1 IETKEITP
9 LKVRENMFLGGA
21 KLSPDKKHLLYYE
34 YSIGDIAFFVMSMNE
49 DGKEKDIKD
58 EVLRLAMT
66 AKWTDENEIIGI
78 SYAGGAYTADTSLND
93 TPIVSLEDEQ
103 LYTFEKKNNKIYYIT
118 LDENFDMYILDLNT
132 NVKKKMKIQN
142 VDEIIPSPDGNQIL
156 IYQST
161 ETGEKLHVADSEGNI
176 LRTIAEGEEIT
187 RASWS
192 PDQMMIAYQLGTIV
206 NGVNSR
212 DIYIYDVLAG
222 ESTRIAVNY
231 SLAEMVWSPSGDRIA
246 VSQLNDIGFFNPSI
260 FYLREEKYQSDK
272 GNGIYN
278 INRHQE

>member
-1 IETKEITP
+1 
-9 LKVRENMFLGGA
+9 
-21 KLSPDKKHLLYYE
+21 
-34 YSIGDIAFFVMSMNE
+34 
-49 DGKEKDIKD
+49 
-58 EVLRLAMT
+58 
-66 AKWTDENEIIGI
+66 
-78 SYAGGAYTADTSLND
+78 
-93 TPIVSLEDEQ
+93 
-103 LYTFEKKNNKIYYIT
+103 LYTLVKKNNKIYYIT

-161 ETGEKLHVADSEGNI
+161 DTGEKLHVADSEGNI